1 LPPLDEDNLAVAALL
16 GGMFSTL
23 CGAEVA
29 CVPIS
34 HTTRYIM
41 VDPRIAEQV
50 WAWSKEG
57 ESLAA
62 IAGKLMATQ
71 R

>member
-1 LPPLDEDNLAVAALL
+1 
-16 GGMFSTL
+16 M
-23 CGAEVA
+23 
-29 CVPIS
+29 
-34 HTTRYIM
+34 M

-50 WAWSKEG
+50 WNWSKEG

-62 IAGKLMATQ
+62 IASKLVAS